1 MEKNR
6 RNYVRGKEYACGKRP
21 QAQFTPEARKHIPEE
36 DLTKGIKI
44 EIRSTQFL
52 PLAGFTMAQAF
63 SVLSISV
70 YSVTLYF

>member
-6 RNYVRGKEYACGKRP
+6 RNYVRGKEYICEKRP

-36 DLTKGIKI
+36 GLTKGIKI
-44 EIRSTQFL
+44 KIRSTQFL
-52 PLAGFTMAQAF
+52 PLEGFKMAQAF
-63 SVLSISV
+63 SVLFICV

>member
-6 RNYVRGKEYACGKRP
+6 RNYVGGKEYACGKGP
-21 QAQFTPEARKHIPEE
+21 QAQFTPEAGEHVPEE
-36 DLTKGIKI
+36 GLTKAIKI

-52 PLAGFTMAQAF
+52 PLAGFKMAQAF
-63 SVLSISV
+63 SVFFISV